1 MTNQKA
7 TIGSPRLR
15 SWEDVTNRITA
26 LLRLT
31 RAEHSVMLVVAVI
44 AAEAVAKSIPVL
56 PILLLSLTTP
66 IFISA
71 ASFAIND
78 YYDVRSDRLNKRSDR
93 PIVSGAIS
101 RRTALYVFLVSF
113 LIGVLASALINYTT
127 FTIAIVFGI
136 LAFLYSYR
144 MKDMLLLGNAY
155 IAFSMAIPF
164 IYGNY
169 VVSGVLS
176 PNIVIISLVIF
187 FGGLAREIHG
197 MIRDYSGDMKARR
210 TRNLVFYTGKRPA
223 AWIAFFLYLAAIALS
238 LFMFF
243 YLKPFAHN
251 LVYLVPIIAVDAALL
266 YVALGY
272 LVRKPSA
279 SFIRASRN
287 ISLGAMALALLVYL
301 ASALVYVA

>member
-1 MTNQKA
+1 M
-7 TIGSPRLR
+7 
-15 SWEDVTNRITA
+15 NRITA
-26 LLRLT
+26 LLKLT

-44 AAEAVAKSIPVL
+44 AAEAVVKSIPVL
-56 PILLLSLTTP
+56 PILLLSLVTP

-78 YYDVRSDRLNKRSDR
+78 YYDINSDRLNKRFDR

-101 RRTALYVFLVSF
+101 ARSALYVALISFAIGVFASFFINYAAF
-113 LIGVLASALINYTT
+113 LIALI
-127 FTIAIVFGI
+127 FGA
-136 LAFLYSYR
+136 LAFLYSYKL
-144 MKDMLLLGNAY
+144 KDTLLLGNAY

-169 VVSGVLS
+169 VVSGLLS

-223 AWIAFFLYLAAIALS
+223 AWIALFLYLAAIALS

-243 YLKPFAHN
+243 YLEPFAHN
-251 LVYLVPIIAVDAALL
+251 LVYLIPIIAVDAALL

-287 ISLGAMALALLVYL
+287 ISLGAMALALLAYL

>member
-1 MTNQKA
+1 M
-7 TIGSPRLR
+7 
-15 SWEDVTNRITA
+15 NRIAA
-26 LLRLT
+26 LLKLT
-31 RAEHSVMLVVAVI
+31 RIEHSIMLVIAVI
-44 AAEAVAKSIPVL
+44 AAEAIVRPMPTL
-56 PILLLSLTTP
+56 PILLLSLITP

-78 YYDVRSDRLNKRSDR
+78 YYDVGSDRLNKRSDR

-101 RRTALYVFLVSF
+101 RRTALYVSLISF
-113 LIGVLASALINYTT
+113 LIGILASVLINYTA
-127 FTIAIVFGI
+127 FLIALIFGI

-169 VVSGVLS
+169 VVSGFLN

-197 MIRDYSGDMKARR
+197 MVRDYSGDMKARKS
-210 TRNLVFYTGKRPA
+210 RNLVFYTGKRFA
-223 AWIAFFLYLAAIALS
+223 VWIAFVLYMVAIVLS
-238 LFMFF
+238 LFMFV
-243 YLKPFAHN
+243 YLKPFAYN
-251 LVYLVPIIAVDAALL
+251 LVYLIPILAVDIMLL

-272 LVRKPSA
+272 LVRKPSL

-287 ISLGAMALALLVYL
+287 LSLGAMSLALLVYL
-301 ASALVYVA
+301 ASAFVYVA